1 MDECKSKVY
10 IKVDEFGRI
19 IGCDGGYSIE
29 NIKNIADWILIDEGT
44 GDRYNHCQNGY
55 FKKPIFEE
63 NGVPVYKFES
73 GIVVERTQSEI
84 DADIAALPV
93 PEPQPTV
100 EELQAKVVE
109 LETALELLVSGAT
122 EVKS

>member
-29 NIKNIADWILIDEGT
+29 NIKNIDDWILIDEGT

-55 FKKPIFEE
+55 FEKPIFEE
-63 NGVPVYKFES
+63 HGVPVYKLEN
-73 GIVVERTQSEI
+73 GLTAERTQEEI
-84 DADIAALPV
+84 DSDIAALPV
-93 PEPQPTV
+93 PGPQSTV
-100 EELQAKVVE
+100 EELQAKVME

-122 EVKS
+122 EVTE